1 MKIVIVGCGKI
12 GTNVIADL
20 VKENHDVVAVD
31 KNPAIIEEITT
42 IYDVMGVV
50 GNGADCETLEE
61 AGVDEA
67 ELLISVTDSDE
78 MNMLSCFLAGKM
90 GASHTIARIRNPE
103 YNDKSLGFMKEQL
116 SLSMAI
122 NPELNAAK
130 ELFRLLKLPSA
141 AKIETFSGRNFEMV
155 EIKLKA
161 DSVLDGLS
169 LIEFRKKYQI
179 NLLICVV
186 KRDDEVYIPD
196 GNFVLK
202 SGDRICVTAR
212 PAEIMNFF
220 KILGTPRKR
229 SKNIMILGASKTAFY
244 LAKMLL
250 DAGSNVKIIDLDSE
264 KCAQFSE
271 DLPGAVIIHGDG
283 ARQELLLEEGIQN
296 TDAFISLTGMDEENI
311 LISYFAASQNVPQ
324 VITKANREEFVA
336 MAQRLGLDTIV
347 TPKKLISDVMV
358 SYARGLQNSLG
369 SKIETLYKI
378 MDGNAELLE
387 FIAQSDCTLNGIAFK
402 NLKMKNSTR
411 IAGIIRGRKT
421 IIPSGEDCMLSGDK
435 VIVVT
440 AIKGLDDLNEI
451 AE

>member
-1 MKIVIVGCGKI
+1 MKIIIVGCGKI
-12 GTNVIADL
+12 GTNIIAEL
-20 VKENHDVVAVD
+20 VKENHDVVAID
-31 KNPAIIEEITT
+31 KNPALIEEITT

-61 AGVDEA
+61 AGISDT
-67 ELLISVTDSDE
+67 ELLIAVTDSDE

-116 SLSMAI
+116 NLSMAI

-130 ELFRLLKLPSA
+130 ELYRLLKLPAA
-141 AKIETFSGRNFEMV
+141 AKIETFSSRNFEMV

-161 DSVLDGLS
+161 ESVLDGLS

-186 KRDDEVYIPD
+186 KRGDEVYIPD

-220 KILGTPRKR
+220 KILGTPRKK
-229 SKNIMILGASKTAFY
+229 SKNVMILGASKTAFY

-250 DAGSNVKIIDLDSE
+250 DGGSNVKIIDLNPD

-271 DLPGAVIIHGDG
+271 ALPGAIIINGDG

-311 LISYFAASQNVPQ
+311 LISYYAASQNVPH
-324 VITKANREEFVA
+324 VITKANREEFVT
-336 MAQRLGLDTIV
+336 MAEKLGLDCIV
-347 TPKKLISDVMV
+347 TPKKLIADDLVR
-358 SYARGLQNSLG
+358 YARGLHNSLG

-387 FIAQSDCTLNGIAFK
+387 FIVQDDCSLNGITFK
-402 NLKMKNSTR
+402 ELKIKESTR
-411 IAGIIRGRKT
+411 IAGIIRGRKI
-421 IIPSGEDCMLSGDK
+421 IIPSGEDCLLSGDK
-435 VIVVT
+435 VIIVT
-440 AIKGLDDLNEI
+440 AIKGLRDLNDI

>member
-1 MKIVIVGCGKI
+1 
-12 GTNVIADL
+12 
-20 VKENHDVVAVD
+20 
-31 KNPAIIEEITT
+31 
-42 IYDVMGVV
+42 
-50 GNGADCETLEE
+50 
-61 AGVDEA
+61 
-67 ELLISVTDSDE
+67 
-78 MNMLSCFLAGKM
+78 
-90 GASHTIARIRNPE
+90 
-103 YNDKSLGFMKEQL
+103 
-116 SLSMAI
+116 
-122 NPELNAAK
+122 
-130 ELFRLLKLPSA
+130 
-141 AKIETFSGRNFEMV
+141 MV
-155 EIKLKA
+155 EIKLKSE
-161 DSVLDGLS
+161 SVLDGLS

-212 PAEIMNFF
+212 PAEIINFF
-220 KILGTPRKR
+220 KILGTPRKK
-229 SKNIMILGASKTAFY
+229 SKNVIILGASKTAFY

-250 DAGSNVKIIDLDSE
+250 DGGSNVKIIDLNPD

-271 DLPGAVIIHGDG
+271 ALPEAVIINGDG

-311 LISYFAASQNVPQ
+311 LISYYAASQNVPH
-324 VITKANREEFVA
+324 VITKANREEFVT
-336 MAQRLGLDTIV
+336 MAEKLGLDCIV
-347 TPKKLISDVMV
+347 TPKKLISDVIV
-358 SYARGLQNSLG
+358 RYARGLHNSLG

-387 FIAQSDCTLNGIAFK
+387 FIAQSDCALNGIAFK
-402 NLKMKNSTR
+402 DLKIKKSTR

-440 AIKGLDDLNEI
+440 AIKGLDDLNDI

>member
-1 MKIVIVGCGKI
+1 MKIIVVGCGKI
-12 GTNVIADL
+12 GTNIIGEL
-20 VKENHDVVAVD
+20 VKENHDVVAID
-31 KNPAIIEEITT
+31 KSPAIIEEITT

-122 NPELNAAK
+122 NPELNAAR
-130 ELFRLLKLPSA
+130 ELYRLLKLPSA

-250 DAGSNVKIIDLDSE
+250 DAGSNVKIIDLDGE

-271 DLPGAVIIHGDG
+271 FLPNAVIIHGDG

-387 FIAQSDCTLNGIAFK
+387 FIAQSDCSLNGIAFK
-402 NLKMKNSTR
+402 DLKIKKSTR

-440 AIKGLDDLNEI
+440 AIKGLDDLNDI

>member
-1 MKIVIVGCGKI
+1 MKIIVVGCGKI
-12 GTNVIADL
+12 GTNIISDL
-20 VKENHDVVAVD
+20 VKENHDVVAID
-31 KNPAIIEEITT
+31 KNPAIIDEITT

-50 GNGADCETLEE
+50 GNGADCETLKE
-61 AGVDEA
+61 AGVDET

-116 SLSMAI
+116 NLSMAI
-122 NPELNAAK
+122 NPELNAAR
-130 ELFRLLKLPSA
+130 ELYRLLKLPAA

-155 EIKLKA
+155 EIKLKP

-186 KRDDEVYIPD
+186 MRDNEVYIPD

-220 KILGTPRKR
+220 KILGTPRKK
-229 SKNIMILGASKTAFY
+229 SKNVMILGASKTAFY
-244 LAKMLL
+244 LAQMLL
-250 DAGSNVKIIDLDSE
+250 DGGSNVKIIDLNPD

-271 DLPGAVIIHGDG
+271 ALPGAVIINGDG
-283 ARQELLLEEGIQN
+283 ARQELLLEEGITT

-311 LISYFAASQNVPQ
+311 LISYFAASQGVPH

-336 MAQRLGLDTIV
+336 MAEKLGLDCIV
-347 TPKKLISDVMV
+347 TPKKLISDVLV
-358 SYARGLQNSLG
+358 RYARGLHNSLG

-378 MDGNAELLE
+378 MDGKAELLE
-387 FIAQSDCTLNGIAFK
+387 FIVQSDCALNGIAFK
-402 NLKMKNSTR
+402 DLKIKKSTR
-411 IAGIIRGRKT
+411 IAGIIRGRKI
-421 IIPSGEDCMLSGDK
+421 IIPTGEDCMLSSDK

-440 AIKGLDDLNEI
+440 AIKGLGDLNDI

>member
-1 MKIVIVGCGKI
+1 MKIIVVGCGKI
-12 GTNVIADL
+12 GTNIIGEL
-20 VKENHDVVAVD
+20 VKENHDVVAID
-31 KNPAIIEEITT
+31 KNPALIDEITT
-42 IYDVMGVV
+42 IHDVMGVV

-116 SLSMAI
+116 NLSMAI
-122 NPELNAAK
+122 NPELNAAR
-130 ELFRLLKLPSA
+130 ELYRLLKLPAA

-155 EIKLKA
+155 EIKLKNE
-161 DSVLDGLS
+161 SVLDGLS

-220 KILGTPRKR
+220 KILGTPRKK
-229 SKNIMILGASKTAFY
+229 SKNVMILGASKTAFY

-250 DAGSNVKIIDLDSE
+250 DGGSNVKIIDLNAD

-271 DLPGAVIIHGDG
+271 ALPGAVIINGDG

-311 LISYFAASQNVPQ
+311 LISYYAASQGVPH
-324 VITKANREEFVA
+324 VITKANREEFVT
-336 MAQRLGLDTIV
+336 MAEKLGLDCIV
-347 TPKKLISDVMV
+347 TPKKLISDVLV
-358 SYARGLQNSLG
+358 RYARGLHNSLG

-378 MDGNAELLE
+378 MDGRAELLE
-387 FIAQSDCTLNGIAFK
+387 FIVQSDCALNGIAIK
-402 NLKMKNSTR
+402 NLKIKESTR
-411 IAGIIRGRKT
+411 IAGIIRGRKI
-421 IIPSGEDCMLSGDK
+421 IIPTGDDCMLSGDK
-435 VIVVT
+435 VIIVT
-440 AIKGLDDLNEI
+440 AIKGLGDLNDI

>member
-1 MKIVIVGCGKI
+1 MKIIVVGCGKI
-12 GTNVIADL
+12 GTNIISDL
-20 VKENHDVVAVD
+20 VKENHDVVAID
-31 KNPAIIEEITT
+31 KDPAILDEITT

-50 GNGADCETLEE
+50 GNGTDCETLEE
-61 AGVDEA
+61 AGVDET

-116 SLSMAI
+116 NLSMAI
-122 NPELNAAK
+122 NPELNAAR
-130 ELFRLLKLPSA
+130 ELYRLLKLPSA

-220 KILGTPRKR
+220 KILGTPRKK
-229 SKNIMILGASKTAFY
+229 SKNVMILGASKTAFY

-250 DAGSNVKIIDLDSE
+250 DGGSNVKIIDLNPD
-264 KCAQFSE
+264 KCVQFSE
-271 DLPGAVIIHGDG
+271 ALPGAVIINGDG
-283 ARQELLLEEGIQN
+283 ARQELLLEEGIKN

-311 LISYFAASQNVPQ
+311 LISYYAASQGVPH
-324 VITKANREEFVA
+324 VITKANREEFVT
-336 MAQRLGLDTIV
+336 MAEKLGLDCIV
-347 TPKKLISDVMV
+347 TPKKLISDVLV
-358 SYARGLQNSLG
+358 RYARGVHNSLG

-378 MDGNAELLE
+378 MDGRAELLE
-387 FIAQSDCTLNGIAFK
+387 FIVQSDCALNGIAFK
-402 NLKMKNSTR
+402 DLKIKESTR
-411 IAGIIRGRKT
+411 IAGIIRGRKI
-421 IIPSGEDCMLSGDK
+421 IIPTGEDCMLSSDK

-440 AIKGLDDLNEI
+440 AINGLGDLNDI

>member
-1 MKIVIVGCGKI
+1 MKIIVVGCGKI
-12 GTNVIADL
+12 GTNIIGEL
-20 VKENHDVVAVD
+20 VKENHDVVAID
-31 KNPAIIEEITT
+31 KSPAIIEEITT

-122 NPELNAAK
+122 NPELNAAR
-130 ELFRLLKLPSA
+130 ELYRLLKLPSA

-161 DSVLDGLS
+161 DSALDGLS

-250 DAGSNVKIIDLDSE
+250 DAGSNVKIIDLDGE

-271 DLPGAVIIHGDG
+271 SLPNAVIIHGDG

-387 FIAQSDCTLNGIAFK
+387 FIAQSDCSLNGIAFK
-402 NLKMKNSTR
+402 DLKIKKSTR

-440 AIKGLDDLNEI
+440 AIKGLDDLNDI

>member
-1 MKIVIVGCGKI
+1 MKIIVVGCGKI
-12 GTNVIADL
+12 GTNIIGEL
-20 VKENHDVVAVD
+20 VKENHDVVAID
-31 KNPAIIEEITT
+31 KSPAIIEEITT

-122 NPELNAAK
+122 NPELNAAR
-130 ELFRLLKLPSA
+130 ELYRLLKLPSA

-250 DAGSNVKIIDLDSE
+250 DAGSNVKIIDLDGE

-271 DLPGAVIIHGDG
+271 SLPGAVIIHGDG

-387 FIAQSDCTLNGIAFK
+387 FIAQSDCALNGIVFK
-402 NLKMKNSTR
+402 DLKIKKSTR

-440 AIKGLDDLNEI
+440 AIKGLDDLNDI

>member
-1 MKIVIVGCGKI
+1 MKIIVVGCGKI
-12 GTNVIADL
+12 GTNIIGEL
-20 VKENHDVVAVD
+20 VKENHDVVAID
-31 KNPAIIEEITT
+31 KNPALIDEITT
-42 IYDVMGVV
+42 IHDVMGVV

-116 SLSMAI
+116 NLSMAI
-122 NPELNAAK
+122 NPELNAAR
-130 ELFRLLKLPSA
+130 ELYRLLKLPSA

-155 EIKLKA
+155 EIKLKNE
-161 DSVLDGLS
+161 SVLDGLS

-220 KILGTPRKR
+220 KILGTPRKK
-229 SKNIMILGASKTAFY
+229 SKNVMILGASKTAFY

-250 DAGSNVKIIDLDSE
+250 DGGSNVKIIDLNAD

-271 DLPGAVIIHGDG
+271 ALPGAVIINGDG

-311 LISYFAASQNVPQ
+311 LISYYAASQNVTH
-324 VITKANREEFVA
+324 VITKANREEFVT
-336 MAQRLGLDTIV
+336 MAEKLGLECIV
-347 TPKKLISDVMV
+347 TPKKLISDVLV
-358 SYARGLQNSLG
+358 RYARGLHNSLG

-378 MDGNAELLE
+378 MDGRAELLE
-387 FIAQSDCTLNGIAFK
+387 FVVQSDCALNGIAIK
-402 NLKMKNSTR
+402 NLKIKGSTR
-411 IAGIIRGRKT
+411 IAGIIRGRKI
-421 IIPSGEDCMLSGDK
+421 IIPTGDDCMLSGDK
-435 VIVVT
+435 VIIVT
-440 AIKGLDDLNEI
+440 AIKGLGDLNDI

>member
-1 MKIVIVGCGKI
+1 MKIIVVGCGKI
-12 GTNVIADL
+12 GTNIISDL
-20 VKENHDVVAVD
+20 VKENHDVVAID
-31 KNPAIIEEITT
+31 KNPAIIDEITT

-50 GNGADCETLEE
+50 GNGADCETLKE
-61 AGVDEA
+61 AGVDET

-78 MNMLSCFLAGKM
+78 MNMLSCFLAGKI

-116 SLSMAI
+116 NLSMAI

-130 ELFRLLKLPSA
+130 ELYRLLKLPAA

-155 EIKLKA
+155 EIKLKP

-186 KRDDEVYIPD
+186 MRDNEVYIPD

-220 KILGTPRKR
+220 KILGTPRKK
-229 SKNIMILGASKTAFY
+229 SKNVMILGASKTAFY
-244 LAKMLL
+244 LAQMLL
-250 DAGSNVKIIDLDSE
+250 DGGSNVKIIDLNPD

-271 DLPGAVIIHGDG
+271 ALPGAVIINGDG
-283 ARQELLLEEGIQN
+283 ARQELLLEEGITT

-311 LISYFAASQNVPQ
+311 LISYFAASQGVPH

-336 MAQRLGLDTIV
+336 MAEKLGLDCIV
-347 TPKKLISDVMV
+347 TPKKLISDVLV
-358 SYARGLQNSLG
+358 RYARGLHNSLG

-378 MDGNAELLE
+378 MDGKAELLE
-387 FIAQSDCTLNGIAFK
+387 FIVQSDCALNGIAFK
-402 NLKMKNSTR
+402 DLKIKKSTR
-411 IAGIIRGRKT
+411 IAGIIRGRKI
-421 IIPSGEDCMLSGDK
+421 IIPTGEDCMLSSDK

-440 AIKGLDDLNEI
+440 AIKGLGDLNDI

>member
-1 MKIVIVGCGKI
+1 MKIIIVGCGKI
-12 GTNVIADL
+12 GTNIIAEL
-20 VKENHDVVAVD
+20 VKENHDVVAID
-31 KNPAIIEEITT
+31 KSPALIEEITT

-61 AGVDEA
+61 AGVCDT
-67 ELLISVTDSDE
+67 ELLIAVTDSDE

-116 SLSMAI
+116 NLSMAI

-130 ELFRLLKLPSA
+130 ELYRLLKLPAA
-141 AKIETFSGRNFEMV
+141 AKIETFSSRNFEMV

-161 DSVLDGLS
+161 ESVLDGLS

-186 KRDDEVYIPD
+186 KRGDEVYIPD

-220 KILGTPRKR
+220 KILGTPRKK
-229 SKNIMILGASKTAFY
+229 SKNVMILGASKTAFY

-250 DAGSNVKIIDLDSE
+250 DGGSNVKIIDLNPD

-271 DLPGAVIIHGDG
+271 ALPGAIIINGDG

-311 LISYFAASQNVPQ
+311 LISYYAASQNVPH
-324 VITKANREEFVA
+324 VITKANREEFVT
-336 MAQRLGLDTIV
+336 MAEKLGLDCIV
-347 TPKKLISDVMV
+347 TPKKLIADDLVR
-358 SYARGLQNSLG
+358 YARGLYNSLG

-387 FIAQSDCTLNGIAFK
+387 FIVQDDCSLNGITFK
-402 NLKMKNSTR
+402 ELKIKESTR
-411 IAGIIRGRKT
+411 IAGIIRGRKI
-421 IIPSGEDCMLSGDK
+421 IIPSGEDCLLSGDK
-435 VIVVT
+435 VIIVT
-440 AIKGLDDLNEI
+440 AIKGLRDLNDI